1 MPKGNTVIDRDR
13 KYTESLTQFEKD
25 KIKSLEK
32 ELSETQYK
40 YSVLLRKHILMMEK
54 CIELLGFLPSMEE
67 NDDA

>member
-13 KYTESLTQFEKD
+13 ASINI
-25 KIKSLEK
+25 IKSLEK
-32 ELSETQYK
+32 ELLETQYK

-54 CIELLGFLPSMEE
+54 CINLLGFLPSTEE

>member
-1 MPKGNTVIDRDR
+1 MPKEKTVIDRDR
-13 KYTESLTQFEKD
+13 ESINI
-25 KIKSLEK
+25 IKSLEK

-54 CIELLGFLPSMEE
+54 CINLLGFLPSTEE